1 MSFKVLD
8 REREKTHRENSFLQ
22 LLFCEFCDWIY
33 LFITVREGIIFSFF
47 SPSLSLS
54 ANEMEK
60 FRERRSQGGEERERD
75 VQLALSGPSFL
86 VTARSQV

>member
-1 MSFKVLD
+1 MSFEVLD
-8 REREKTHRENSFLQ
+8 REREKTNRENSFLQ

-33 LFITVREGIIFSFF
+33 LFIIGREGIIFSYFF
-47 SPSLSLS
+47 SLSLS